1 MKLEELKESIE
12 NNTVINLPLI
22 FVNKSKSTFLINQYI
37 EAISKNTKKEI
48 SYTDDINFVYN
59 KAAQL
64 FDITDNSLFVYKCT
78 KISLADIDISNCSD
92 LIIVCTEITSSS
104 LEWEKHI
111 VTITNLEQW
120 MVDDYAYSYLENCD
134 EYDIKKLLSIC
145 GDNID
150 RLKLEIDKVTIFNP
164 VQQKYILKSLLEER
178 ALSDISQY
186 TIFSLSNAL
195 QARDKN
201 SIINIL
207 KDIDVIDVEPVGLL
221 KIIYKNF
228 NRIADV
234 WLNKN
239 PTPDNTGLKSN
250 QIYAINK
257 LPRIFSK
264 EQLVNIVS
272 KMAALDTEMRKGSFP
287 VEYMIDYIITYVLTI

>member
-22 FVNKSKSTFLINQYI
+22 FVNKSKSTFLTNQYI

-64 FDITDNSLFVYKCT
+64 FDITDNSLFVHKCT
-78 KISLADIDISNCSD
+78 KISLTGIDISNCSD
-92 LIIVCTEITSSS
+92 LIIVCTEITASS

-111 VTITNLEQW
+111 VTIDNLEQW
-120 MVDDYAYSYLENCD
+120 MIDDYAYSYLENCD
-134 EYDIKKLLSIC
+134 ECDIKKLLSIC

-287 VEYMIDYIITYVLTI
+287 VEYMIDYIIAYVLTI